1 MSDRRYDDKETAAI
15 FRIAA
20 EGQST
25 PLQPASGDEG
35 LTLADLQQVGREV
48 GISADAVAQAAVTLD
63 VRRGSSQRTLLG
75 LPIGL
80 ERTVAL
86 DRRLTDDEWERL
98 VVQCRE
104 VFYAR
109 GVTRSEGTLREW
121 TNGNL
126 QVLLEPTA
134 TGHRLRFTTLH
145 GGAVASISAG
155 LAALGV
161 TSALIVA
168 TALSGT
174 LGHAVLG
181 VAFLGLVGVGMFAN
195 GALRLPRWARLRG
208 RQMEA
213 LAAEVALLQAAPTE
227 P

>member
-20 EGQST
+20 EGQPT

-104 VFYAR
+104 VFHAR